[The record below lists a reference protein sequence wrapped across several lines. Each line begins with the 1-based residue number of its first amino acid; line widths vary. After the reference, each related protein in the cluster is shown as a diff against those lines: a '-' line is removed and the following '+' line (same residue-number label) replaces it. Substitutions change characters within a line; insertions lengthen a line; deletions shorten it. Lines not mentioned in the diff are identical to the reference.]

1 MKGRQR
7 EGGADYLEEFLR
19 QSPVFYALLRAIEC
33 RYVSEVI
40 LDPPVL
46 DLGCGDGMFGSILFD
61 NRAGAIEFG
70 IDLAA
75 DDILQARKRKVY
87 RLLQVA
93 DIQCLPFADNSIGS
107 IFSNSVFEHLEDIDS
122 ALSEAARVLKPGG
135 KLVLTSP
142 NDRLVD
148 KFLSARILH
157 SVGLSGAARAA
168 GKLGNRALGNQTCL
182 SNEQWREKS
191 ALAGFS
197 SVDCQYMIPPK
208 VFHIS
213 EAFMPF
219 GVPSI
224 LAKRL
229 LGRLLFAQRRISLR
243 LFHGL
248 LKGYYEHEE
257 TSDGLTSIVIS
268 EK

>member
-7 EGGADYLEEFLR
+7 ERSADYLEEFLR
-19 QSPVFYALLRAIEC
+19 QSPAFYALLRAIEC
-33 RYVSEVI
+33 RYMSEVI

-46 DLGCGDGMFGSILFD
+46 DLGCGDGMFGRILFD
-61 NRAGAIEFG
+61 NEGGAIDFG

-75 DDILQARKRKVY
+75 DDILQARKTKVY

-93 DIQCLPFADNSIGS
+93 DIQRLPFAENSIGS

-122 ALSEAARVLKPGG
+122 ALSEAARVLRPGG
-135 KLVLTSP
+135 KLALTSP
-142 NDRLVD
+142 NSRLVD

-168 GKLGNRALGNQTCL
+168 GKLGNKMLGNRTCL
-182 SNEQWREKS
+182 STEQWEEK
-191 ALAGFS
+191 AAHAGFS
-197 SVDCQYMIPPK
+197 STECIYMIPPK
-208 VFHIS
+208 VFHVS
-213 EAFMPF
+213 EVLMPF
-219 GVPSI
+219 GIPSI

-229 LGRLLFAQRRISLR
+229 LGRLLFAERRISLR

-248 LKGYYEHEE
+248 LVGYYEHAEN
-257 TSDGLTSIVIS
+257 SDGLASIVVL